1 MISKKLQIAAN
12 TDAIGDLQ
20 RRVSELEHEIDSLK
34 YELRCEIKSS
44 ISAYMKEG
52 IGYIILER
60 DKDQIIAQIK
70 DNISECLKH
79 LNIK

>member
-1 MISKKLQIAAN
+1 MITKKMQIAAN

-34 YELRCEIKSS
+34 YELRCEVKSS
-44 ISAYMKEG
+44 ISAYMEEG
-52 IGYIILER
+52 IGYMIVKR